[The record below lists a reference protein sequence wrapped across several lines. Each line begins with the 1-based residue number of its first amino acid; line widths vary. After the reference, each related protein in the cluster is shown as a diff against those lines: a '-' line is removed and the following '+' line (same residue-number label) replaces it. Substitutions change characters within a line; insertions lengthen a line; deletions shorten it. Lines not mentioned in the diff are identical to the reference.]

1 MRGWNA
7 TVATAV
13 TGDALLRL
21 RAKMGTRRAE
31 ATAGEAAAAA
41 AAAAGLGDAAAAA
54 AAVAQAAGPGG
65 AAEAA
70 RVAEVLATAVHGF
83 ARRRP

>member
-21 RAKMGTRRAE
+21 RAKLGTRRAAA

-41 AAAAGLGDAAAAA
+41 VAM
-54 AAVAQAAGPGG
+54 AQAAGPGG

-70 RVAEVLATAVHGF
+70 RVAEVLATAVPGF